1 MASFS
6 MTMTMFTKTLIL
18 STWVHWISNQ
28 LICVYVYQTILIVG
42 LVHLYINICS
52 LLSLDIYIK
61 HHSSKDLLPTW
72 TIKFFHINNIGYT
85 SPPKLMY
92 ISLLHLDGTSFRW
105 MWTLLLVANAIWYY
119 LFSKIWDKCTWLK
132 TRLLVFFTL
141 VAHYM
146 LGSTWTSCPF
156 QGVWNL
162 ELQWSQ
168 NLFWLAH
175 NM

>member
-6 MTMTMFTKTLIL
+6 MTMTMFTKTFTF

-28 LICVYVYQTILIVG
+28 LICICVCLTTLIVG
-42 LVHLYINICS
+42 LVDLYINICS
-52 LLSLDIYIK
+52 ILSFAIYFK
-61 HHSSKDLLPTW
+61 HHSSKYLLSIW
-72 TIKFFHINNIGYT
+72 TTKFFHKNNIGYT
-85 SPPKLMY
+85 SLPKLMY
-92 ISLLHLDGTSFRW
+92 ISLLHLDGISFGW
-105 MWTLLLVANAIWYY
+105 MWTLLLANAIWYY
-119 LFSKIWDKCTWLK
+119 LFSKIWDKGTWLK

-146 LGSTWTSCPF
+146 LGSTWTSHLF
-156 QGVWNL
+156 QGVWNM
-162 ELQWSQ
+162 ELQWTQ

>member
-6 MTMTMFTKTLIL
+6 MTMTMFTKTLTL

-28 LICVYVYQTILIVG
+28 LICICVYWTTLIVG
-42 LVHLYINICS
+42 LVDLYISIC
-52 LLSLDIYIK
+52 LMLSLAIYIK
-61 HHSSKDLLPTW
+61 YHSSKDLLSVW
-72 TIKFFHINNIGYT
+72 TIKFFHKNNIGYT
-85 SPPKLMY
+85 SLPKLMY
-92 ISLLHLDGTSFRW
+92 ISLLHLDGTSLRW
-105 MWTLLLVANAIWYY
+105 MSTLLLANAIWYY
-119 LFSKIWDKCTWLK
+119 LFSKFWYKGTWLK

-146 LGSTWTSCPF
+146 LGSIWTSCPF
-156 QGVWNL
+156 RGVWNL